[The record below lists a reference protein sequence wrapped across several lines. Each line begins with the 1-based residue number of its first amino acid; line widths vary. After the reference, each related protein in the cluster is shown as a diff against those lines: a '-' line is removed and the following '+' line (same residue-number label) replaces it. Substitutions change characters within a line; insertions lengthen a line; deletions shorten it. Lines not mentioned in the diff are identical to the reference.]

1 METFGKGKVIYDFVL
16 YNNWQIIINLTNE
29 LMNTV
34 IEYCEIRQI
43 RQNEKNVSNWDLGLK
58 TIIINFIKNLLIQR
72 NTMITIYLNI
82 ILLDR
87 VTLMAHKWKAND
99 MPFQTFAS

>member
-1 METFGKGKVIYDFVL
+1 
-16 YNNWQIIINLTNE
+16 
-29 LMNTV
+29 MNTV

-43 RQNEKNVSNWDLGLK
+43 RQNEKNVSNRDLGLK

-87 VTLMAHKWKAND
+87 VTLMAHK
-99 MPFQTFAS
+99 

>member
-1 METFGKGKVIYDFVL
+1 
-16 YNNWQIIINLTNE
+16 
-29 LMNTV
+29 MNTV

-43 RQNEKNVSNWDLGLK
+43 RQNEKNVSNRDLGLK
-58 TIIINFIKNLLIQR
+58 TIIIDFIKNLLIQR

-87 VTLMAHKWKAND
+87 VTLMAHK
-99 MPFQTFAS
+99 